1 MNQKD
6 WMGKNGFIWFTG
18 IIQDIDDP
26 LNCGRARVRCFGW
39 HSSDFNEL
47 PVSALPWAQVM
58 MPVTS
63 ASTSSV
69 GRSGTGLLKGSF
81 VIGFFMDGE
90 LAMQPIIMGS
100 LHGIP
105 ERETNAFSDPDSV
118 YPTDP
123 GYPDTP
129 NLAYNQFINDKI
141 TTDKEAN
148 RVKDIPT
155 ARLQKVVSVSP
166 NLGEAEYELKTW
178 SEPLPRNGKDPVYP
192 KNHVTQTESGHAIE
206 IDDTPENERIHIYH
220 RTGTFCEIQ
229 DTGDRVTKIVGDDY
243 EICVKDKN
251 IFISGECNVT
261 IIGDTRLRVD
271 GDLIQEIDG
280 DYNLTVHGD
289 MKTKIIGNDV
299 KEVLGSRSHQINGD
313 EKRRI
318 SGRRDF
324 DIGGALSENIK
335 GATSTTMLKG
345 LTEIIGNDKTS
356 ADLIS
361 ITSGNVIQFSKK
373 QMDIGSG
380 QVMNIAA
387 GSKMNIKSIDNYQV
401 DAPRIDL
408 N

>member
-1 MNQKD
+1 MTIKENWIGAD
-6 WMGKNGFIWFTG
+6 GFTWFLG
-18 IIQDIDDP
+18 IVQDINDP
-26 LNCGRARVRCFGW
+26 LNCGRVRVRCVGW
-39 HSSDFNEL
+39 HSDNINEL
-47 PVSALPWAQVM
+47 PVANLPWAQVM

-69 GRSGTGLLKGSF
+69 GRSGTGLLNGSY
-81 VIGFFMDGE
+81 VMGFFLDGE
-90 LAMQPIIMGS
+90 TSQQPVVMGS

-105 ERETNAFSDPDSV
+105 DGSEQGGYSDPDKI
-118 YPTDP
+118 YPKFP
-123 GYPDTP
+123 GFPDTP
-129 NLAYNQFINDKI
+129 NLAYNRFVQDKI
-141 TTDKEAN
+141 TKDKEAN

-155 ARLQKVVSVSP
+155 ARLQKVTSVSP
-166 NLGEAEYELKTW
+166 DLGEAQYELKTW
-178 SEPLPRNGKDPVYP
+178 SEPLPRNGKDPIYP

-206 IDDTPENERIHIYH
+206 IDDTSENERIHIYH

-229 DTGDRVTKIVGDDY
+229 DTGDRVTKIIGDDY

-251 IFISGECNVT
+251 VFISGKCNVT

-271 GDLIQEIDG
+271 GDLIQEVVG

-289 MKTKIIGNDV
+289 MKTKILGNDV
-299 KEVLGSRSHQINGD
+299 KEVLGSRSHQINKD
-313 EKRRI
+313 ETRRI

-324 DIGGALSENIK
+324 IVGGDLSENIK

-345 LTEIIGNDKTS
+345 LTETIDGNFQSK
-356 ADLIS
+356 
-361 ITSGNVIQFSKK
+361 TSGNVIQFSEE

>member
-81 VIGFFMDGE
+81 VIGFFMDGD

-105 ERETNAFSDPDSV
+105 ELETNAFSDPDGV

-129 NLAYNQFINDKI
+129 NLAYNEFINDKI
-141 TTDKEAN
+141 TKDKEAN
-148 RVKDIPT
+148 RIKDVPT
-155 ARLQKVVSVSP
+155 ASGTK
-166 NLGEAEYELKTW
+166 W
-178 SEPLPRNGKDPVYP
+178 SEPLPRNGKDPIYP
-192 KNHVTQTESGHAIE
+192 MNHVTQTQSGHAIE
-206 IDDTPENERIHIYH
+206 IDDTIENERIHIYH
-220 RTGTFCEIQ
+220 RTGTFCEVQ
-229 DTGDRVTKIVGDDY
+229 DTGDRVTKIIGDDY

-251 IFISGECNVT
+251 ILITGVCNVT
-261 IIGDTRLRVD
+261 IKGDTRL
-271 GDLIQEIDG
+271 LIEGNLTQKVLK
-280 DYNLTVHGD
+280 DYNLTVDGD
-289 MKTKIIGNDV
+289 
-299 KEVLGSRSHQINGD
+299 
-313 EKRRI
+313 
-318 SGRRDF
+318 
-324 DIGGALSENIK
+324 
-335 GATSTTMLKG
+335 
-345 LTEIIGNDKTS
+345 
-356 ADLIS
+356 
-361 ITSGNVIQFSKK
+361 
-373 QMDIGSG
+373 
-380 QVMNIAA
+380 MNIAV
-387 GSKMNIKSIDNYQV
+387 GKNFKV
-401 DAPRIDL
+401 KAPRIDL

>member
-1 MNQKD
+1 M
-6 WMGKNGFIWFTG
+6 
-18 IIQDIDDP
+18 
-26 LNCGRARVRCFGW
+26 R
-39 HSSDFNEL
+39 
-47 PVSALPWAQVM
+47 
-58 MPVTS
+58 
-63 ASTSSV
+63 
-69 GRSGTGLLKGSF
+69 
-81 VIGFFMDGE
+81 
-90 LAMQPIIMGS
+90 
-100 LHGIP
+100 
-105 ERETNAFSDPDSV
+105 
-118 YPTDP
+118 
-123 GYPDTP
+123 
-129 NLAYNQFINDKI
+129 QFINDKI
-141 TTDKEAN
+141 TTDKETN

-229 DTGDRVTKIVGDDY
+229 DTGDRVTKIIGDDY

-271 GDLIQEIDG
+271 GDLIQEIIG

-289 MKTKIIGNDV
+289 MKTKILGNDV

-318 SGRRDF
+318 TGRRDF
-324 DIGGALSENIK
+324 DIGGALSENIV
-335 GATSTTMLKG
+335 GPTSTTMLEG

>member
-63 ASTSSV
+63 ASTSSI

-81 VIGFFMDGE
+81 VIGFFMDGDQ
-90 LAMQPIIMGS
+90 AMQPIIMGS

-105 ERETNAFSDPDSV
+105 ERETNAFSDPDRV

-141 TTDKEAN
+141 TTDKEAGM
-148 RVKDIPT
+148 VIDIPT
-155 ARLQKVVSVSP
+155 ASK
-166 NLGEAEYELKTW
+166 YELESVTKNDGEEEYFNYTW
-178 SEPLPRNGKDPVYP
+178 SEPYPRNGKDPVYP

-206 IDDTPENERIHIYH
+206 IDDTPENERIHVYH
-220 RTGTFCEIQ
+220 RTGTFSEIQ
-229 DTGDRVTKIVGDDY
+229 DTGDRVTKIVGDDF
-243 EICVKDKN
+243 EICVKNKN
-251 IFISGECNVT
+251 VFINGECNIT
-261 IIGDTRLRVD
+261 ITGNARLRFD
-271 GDLIQEIDG
+271 KDLIQEVLG
-280 DYNLTVHGD
+280 DYNLMVHGN
-289 MKTKIIGNDV
+289 MLTKINGNDV
-299 KEVLGSRSHQINGD
+299 KEVICDRSEQINGD
-313 EKRRI
+313 ETRRI
-318 SGRRDF
+318 TRNRVLIVGEN
-324 DIGGALSENIK
+324 LSENIELERRITIGEDMTQTVVRGDSNFTTK
-335 GATSTTMLKG
+335 GTT
-345 LTEIIGNDKTS
+345 TIVS
-356 ADLIS
+356 
-361 ITSGNVIQFSKK
+361 SGK
-373 QMDIGSG
+373 MDIGTG
-380 QVMNIAA
+380 ETLDIASASTMDLKA
-387 GSKMNIKSIDNYQV
+387 GGNMTAI
-401 DAPRIDL
+401 APRIDL

>member
-1 MNQKD
+1 MTIKENWIGAD
-6 WMGKNGFIWFTG
+6 GFTWFLG
-18 IIQDIDDP
+18 IVQDINDP
-26 LNCGRARVRCFGW
+26 LNCGRVRVRCVGW
-39 HSSDFNEL
+39 HSDNINEL
-47 PVSALPWAQVM
+47 PVANLPWAQVM

-69 GRSGTGLLKGSF
+69 GRSGTGLLNGSY
-81 VIGFFMDGE
+81 VMGFFLDGE
-90 LAMQPIIMGS
+90 TSQQPVVMGS

-105 ERETNAFSDPDSV
+105 DGSEQGGYSDPDKI
-118 YPTDP
+118 YPKFP
-123 GYPDTP
+123 GFPDTP
-129 NLAYNQFINDKI
+129 NLAYDRFVQDKI
-141 TTDKEAN
+141 TKDKEAN

-155 ARLQKVVSVSP
+155 ARLQKVTSVSP
-166 NLGEAEYELKTW
+166 DLGEADYELKTW
-178 SEPLPRNGKDPVYP
+178 SEPLPRNGKDPAYP

-206 IDDTPENERIHIYH
+206 IDDTSENERIHIYH

-251 IFISGECNVT
+251 VFISGKCNVT

-271 GDLIQEIDG
+271 GDLIQEIVG

-289 MKTKIIGNDV
+289 MKTKILGNDV
-299 KEVLGSRSHQINGD
+299 KEVLGSRSHQINKD
-313 EKRRI
+313 ETRRI

-324 DIGGALSENIK
+324 IVGGDLSENIK

-345 LTEIIGNDKTS
+345 LTETIDGDFQST
-356 ADLIS
+356 
-361 ITSGNVIQFSKK
+361 TSGNVIQFSEE